1 MLGEAVGDLP
11 FVSSPDGMQVK
22 QLNDQRVIFIFLSSN
37 ENYLRRGV
45 MMAFQIKDNAVSKLQ
60 LV

>member
-1 MLGEAVGDLP
+1 MLGEDVGDLP

-22 QLNDQRVIFIFLSSN
+22 QLNNQRVIFIFLSSN

-45 MMAFQIKDNAVSKLQ
+45 QIKDNAVSKLQ
-60 LV
+60 LVSQ